1 MPLFLPLISLQF
13 SVYSFFF
20 SILSPLSFYFS
31 FLSFS
36 PIFFL
41 LLPLPSSA
49 LLFTTTPFY
58 TICHGGIY
66 HFYPLTTFGS
76 LWVSFQDYPLAN
88 CLFSHYHYSKCVCC
102 TTLHSQTKL
111 LVLFF
116 YLSLFFTFLIQ
127 IRIKSLHYLPLWH
140 ASSGLNPYLP
150 LLGEMPFQQDISPK
164 ET

>member
-1 MPLFLPLISLQF
+1 MYTSISTTYISLVFCIFFLFLYSFSSFFLLFLPFVFSL
-13 SVYSFFF
+13 
-20 SILSPLSFYFS
+20 
-31 FLSFS
+31 
-36 PIFFL
+36 FFL
-41 LLPLPSSA
+41 LLPCPSSA

-66 HFYPLTTFGS
+66 HFYPSTTFGS

-88 CLFSHYHYSKCVCC
+88 CLFSHYHCSKCVCC

-127 IRIKSLHYLPLWH
+127 IRIKPLHYLPLWH
-140 ASSGLNPYLP
+140 ASSGLSPYLP
-150 LLGEMPFQQDISPK
+150 LLGEMSF
-164 ET
+164 